1 MNPLASSFAETD
13 YAAIAQSMG
22 VDGVRVEKASDIR
35 PAMEAALASGRPTV
49 VDVVTAFEGLSFRDV
64 TSPLT
69 QG

>member
-1 MNPLASSFAETD
+1 MCATCRARSLAKYRERSARL
-13 YAAIAQSMG
+13 AASWRL
-22 VDGVRVEKASDIR
+22 DT
-35 PAMEAALASGRPTV
+35 PAGPTV